1 MRRREF
7 IALASSAAVGWS
19 PSVRAQKVARIGWL
33 QGATDV
39 QVEAREQ
46 ALRAGLHDLGYVE
59 GKNYVFEFRR
69 PKSAD
74 QLPDLAAELVRKN
87 VDIIFAAASAA
98 VAAAKQATT
107 TIPIVFAAH
116 GDPVGTGHVKSLA
129 QPGGNITGLSML
141 LTDLAIKELEILKEG
156 MPQATRIG
164 VLWNPTTPSNPP
176 ALRAVEAA
184 SEKLRVQVLGVP
196 VRTEQD
202 FENALST
209 MTRERV
215 DSFLVI
221 ASPLT
226 NWGRP
231 SLAELALKHRLPG
244 MFGIRE
250 SVYAGGLISY
260 GADINNL
267 FRRAAIYIDKILKG
281 AKPADLPVEQASKY
295 ELVINLKTAKTLG
308 LMIPV
313 ALLARADEVIE

>member
-39 QVEAREQ
+39 KVEAREQ

-129 QPGGNITGLSML
+129 QPGVNITGLSML